1 MVEDENIKKITI
13 NIKFFVKKQFQIK
26 WLKKKKLK
34 HSCCLSLTVSVNLKL
49 SHEELNSTAQY

>member
-26 WLKKKKLK
+26 WLKKKKIKAFMLFEPNCFCE
-34 HSCCLSLTVSVNLKL
+34 S
-49 SHEELNSTAQY
+49 